1 MRDINNEEWVV
12 YYHDET
18 TGDTGVY
25 DNGLEKAF
33 AKWLTRYKNRKQKSV
48 FYWAEPAPQRWC

>member
-12 YYHDET
+12 YYHDEIS
-18 TGDTGVY
+18 GDSGVY
-25 DNGLEKAF
+25 DHGLEKAF
-33 AKWLTRYKNRKQKSV
+33 AKWLTRYMNRKQKDV